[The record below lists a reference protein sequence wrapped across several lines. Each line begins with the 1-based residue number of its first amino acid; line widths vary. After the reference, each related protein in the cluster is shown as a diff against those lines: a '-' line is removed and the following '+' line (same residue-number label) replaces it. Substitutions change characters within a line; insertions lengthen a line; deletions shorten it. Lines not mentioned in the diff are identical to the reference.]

1 MTTPDR
7 LSYKARVAVVTGA
20 GRGIGRAHALLL
32 ADRGASV
39 VVNDVGVGVDGREAS
54 AGPADAVV
62 AEIRQRGGTAIPD
75 FRDIATEEGA
85 AGLIDVALD
94 TFGSIDVLVH
104 NAGLTQGDPEAIAA
118 VNVGAAWWLTERAW
132 SSMVERAY
140 GRIVLTTSSG
150 GIFGDG
156 TGPGPNPKQAYCTS
170 KAAIIGLA
178 KALAIRGRPA
188 GIRVNVIAPSAH
200 TRLGD
205 LNRGIVN
212 TRPGAPPVTAAL
224 DWLVEHAP
232 PELVAAG
239 SAWLMHEDCPVT
251 GRVFN
256 VGAGRV
262 AEIFVGITKGYT
274 APEGRLE
281 PEDVLAHLRE
291 VVDVAGH
298 HVPVDQGDY
307 GQWVRGIVDSA
318 LTQRSEQSA

>member
-1 MTTPDR
+1 MTATDR
-7 LSYKARVAVVTGA
+7 LSFEGRVAVVTGA
-20 GRGIGRAHALLL
+20 GRGIGRAHVLLL

-62 AEIRQRGGTAIPD
+62 AEIRERGGEGLAD

-85 AGLIDVALD
+85 AGLIERALD
-94 TFGSIDVLVH
+94 TFGSVDVLVH
-104 NAGLTQGDPEAIAA
+104 NAGLTQGEPEAIAA

-132 SSMVERAY
+132 PRMVERGY
-140 GRIVLTTSSG
+140 GRVVLTTSSG

-200 TRLGD
+200 TRLGE
-205 LNRGIVN
+205 LNRTIVN

-224 DWLVEHAP
+224 DWLAEHAP

-274 APEGRLE
+274 APDGRLQ
-281 PEDVLAHLRE
+281 PEDVLTHLQE
-291 VVDVAGH
+291 VVDVAEH
-298 HVPVDQGDY
+298 YVPIDQGDY
-307 GQWVRGIVDSA
+307 GQWVRALVDGA
-318 LTQRSEQSA
+318 LKESSRKEA

>member
-1 MTTPDR
+1 MTAPDR
-7 LSYKARVAVVTGA
+7 LSYKGRVAVVTGA

-62 AEIRQRGGTAIPD
+62 AEIRQRGGTAVPD
-75 FRDIATEEGA
+75 FRDIATKEGA
-85 AGLIDVALD
+85 AGLIDLALD
-94 TFGSIDVLVH
+94 TFGSVHVLVH
-104 NAGLTQGDPEAIAA
+104 NAGLTQGDPEAVAA
-118 VNVGAAWWLTERAW
+118 VNVGAAWWLTEQAW
-132 SSMVERAY
+132 SGMVERGY

-224 DWLVEHAP
+224 DWLAEHAP

-239 SAWLMHEDCPVT
+239 SAWLTHEDCPVT

-274 APEGRLE
+274 APEGQLE
-281 PEDVLAHLRE
+281 PEDVLAHFQE
-291 VVDVAGH
+291 VVDVDGH
-298 HVPVDQGDY
+298 HVPIDQGDY
-307 GQWVRGIVDSA
+307 GQWVRSLVDSA
-318 LTQRSEQSA
+318 LTQGSEQRT